1 MTAVGACK
9 SWDRAK
15 ESKEFLR
22 ARCEVDGLG
31 RDCRVADLDPRG
43 LFVESFVP
51 VTAGSMVKLHFRLPN
66 GHEVST
72 AGLVKHHEFTVG
84 FGVDFID
91 LSPRDR
97 DQIAGFAG

>member
-9 SWDRAK
+9 SWERAK
-15 ESKEFLR
+15 ETKDFLR
-22 ARCEVDGLG
+22 ARCEVDGSG
-31 RDCRVADLDPRG
+31 RDCRVADLDSRG

-51 VTAGSMVKLHFRLPN
+51 VMAGSMVKLSFRLPN

-72 AGLVKHHEFTVG
+72 AGLVKHHEFRVG

-91 LSPRDR
+91 LSSRDR
-97 DQIAGFAG
+97 EQIAGFAG

>member
-9 SWDRAK
+9 SWERAK
-15 ESKEFLR
+15 ETKDFLR
-22 ARCEVDGLG
+22 ARCEVEGSG
-31 RDCRVADLDPRG
+31 RDCRVADLDSRG

-51 VTAGSMVKLHFRLPN
+51 VMAGSMVKLSFRLPN

-72 AGLVKHHEFTVG
+72 AGVVKHHEFRVG

-91 LSPRDR
+91 LSSKDR
-97 DQIAGFAG
+97 EQIAGFAG